1 MKGGTMF
8 SNHFV
13 DEVLADIKQQD
24 FPREVSARTPLYP
37 RRNRS
42 SKRLFIAGV

>member
-1 MKGGTMF
+1 MKGPTMF
-8 SNHFV
+8 SNQFI
-13 DEVLADIKQQD
+13 DEVLADIQHQD

-37 RRNRS
+37 RRNRN